1 MKFTPQVLGAVAVVA
16 IAGAVS
22 GATIGDSPV
31 LTRGH
36 SDTLPEAQLVT
47 ASNDALRTSQRPPD
61 HYPLET
67 PEGTIEVGELA
78 LHGRLRDRGG
88 DMWWDRHE
96 DDAVRMSAEYD
107 FYATASPER
116 IEHERRLLAF
126 QAGARKVAEPA
137 YREERVAEAAP
148 ARMTRAE
155 APMALAEPVEVAA
168 QVQPA
173 QPAASETS
181 VGNSKTVDVSAA
193 LARRD

>member
-1 MKFTPQVLGAVAVVA
+1 MKFTPQMLGAVAVVA

-31 LTRGH
+31 LKRGH
-36 SDTLPEAQLVT
+36 TDTLPEAQLVA
-47 ASNDALRTSQRPPD
+47 ASNEAVRTSQRPPD

-67 PEGTIEVGELA
+67 PKGTIEVGELA

-88 DMWWDRHE
+88 DMWWERSE
-96 DDAVRMSAEYD
+96 DDALRMSAEYD

-126 QAGARKVAEPA
+126 QEGAREDAEYA
-137 YREERVAEAAP
+137 YREERAVQAVP
-148 ARMTRAE
+148 GRMTRAE
-155 APMALAEPVEVAA
+155 APMALAEPVKVAA

-173 QPAASETS
+173 QPSASETS
-181 VGNSKTVDVSAA
+181 VGSSKTVNVSAA
-193 LARRD
+193 LARRN